1 MIVKRYV
8 VETMIEAMQKIRTD
22 LGSDAVILSTKE
34 TKVGGVFGLFGKK
47 KLEVVAALENDKAEK
62 NETPVK
68 AAANSETVSMP
79 AAIPRS
85 AGAGAYRKASAASAP
100 QPAASPAQQPEPFGK
115 GERAAEYG
123 SNVAVPALRK
133 SQEGLNIKPE
143 AQYTDNSSNGSV
155 PPPLALTAE
164 PNLAMQA
171 EQQRRLEQSIR
182 EYQGERDQTKEDR
195 LYEELHQMRLM
206 IDKLSKSRTEELPL
220 PENLERM
227 LDRLRQQHV
236 DEALIEDWLNALR
249 QDEAASY
256 SEASAD
262 ELKQRIKDY
271 AAAREGGGIS
281 AQTRIVYIAGPT
293 GVGKTTTIAKL
304 AAEQM
309 FKHKRKVG
317 FITSDTYRI
326 SAIEQLRTYASI
338 LNVPLEVVQSP
349 GDLQRAFQK
358 LESCDLILMDTA
370 GRNYRNELLVSEL
383 QALIAP
389 AENSETYLVLSLTS
403 KYMDMAEIT
412 DNFSQYKLDKV
423 IFTKADETGSFG
435 SIFSL
440 LHRYPLKYSYIT
452 NGQNVPDDLLLPGGE
467 LLVDVLLGEQTI

>member
-34 TKVGGVFGLFGKK
+34 IKVGGIFGLFGKK
-47 KLEVVAALENDKAEK
+47 KLEVVAALESTKKEPEPARPTAE
-62 NETPVK
+62 
-68 AAANSETVSMP
+68 ANSVPPP

-85 AGAGAYRKASAASAP
+85 AGAGAYQRASAAANSSKSTAESTKNELKTEKNVKSAP
-100 QPAASPAQQPEPFGK
+100 SE
-115 GERAAEYG
+115 
-123 SNVAVPALRK
+123 S
-133 SQEGLNIKPE
+133 GLENLYIKPE
-143 AQYTDNSSNGSV
+143 AQSTDNWTNGIIPTEGSLEQRPGFYEEPVSS
-155 PPPLALTAE
+155 PLS
-164 PNLAMQA
+164 
-171 EQQRRLEQSIR
+171 EQQRQLERSIR
-182 EYQGERDQTKEDR
+182 EHREERVQDKEGR

-206 IDKLSKSRTEELPL
+206 IDKLSKSKDELAPL
-220 PENLERM
+220 PENLEK
-227 LDRLRQQHV
+227 LLERLREQNV
-236 DEALIEDWLNALR
+236 EEELVEEWLEMVREEPDLTF
-249 QDEAASY
+249 
-256 SEASAD
+256 SESSAD
-262 ELKQRIKDY
+262 KLQEKIRTFAKE
-271 AAAREGGGIS
+271 REGGGIEKE
-281 AQTRIVYIAGPT
+281 TRIVYVAGPT
-293 GVGKTTTIAKL
+293 GVGKTTTIAKM

-358 LESCDLILMDTA
+358 LENCDLILMDTA

-389 AENSETYLVLSLTS
+389 VERSETYLVLSLTS
-403 KYMDMAEIT
+403 KYRDMAEIT
-412 DNFSQYKLDKV
+412 DNFSQYRLDKI

-452 NGQNVPDDLLLPGGE
+452 NGQNVPDDLLLPGGD
-467 LLVDVLLGEQTI
+467 LLASLLLGEQTL

>member
-47 KLEVVAALENDKAEK
+47 RLEVVAALESDKK
-62 NETPVK
+62 ETEPARPK
-68 AAANSETVSMP
+68 AAAAPLPVP

-85 AGAGAYRKASAASAP
+85 AGAGAYRKASNAAGLQKSDAE
-100 QPAASPAQQPEPFGK
+100 SVESSSLSGK
-115 GERAAEYG
+115 
-123 SNVAVPALRK
+123 NVAVSSLNQGLEDLR
-133 SQEGLNIKPE
+133 IKPE
-143 AQYTDNSSNGSV
+143 AQSSDNLSSGSV
-155 PPPLALTAE
+155 LAATPAKAPTIQEE
-164 PNLAMQA
+164 PDSTLQA
-171 EQQRRLEQSIR
+171 EQQRQLERSIR
-182 EYQGERDQTKEDR
+182 EFQGDRMPAREDR

-206 IDKLSKSRTEELPL
+206 IDKLSRNNDESDPV
-220 PENLERM
+220 PENLEMLLERLREQHVEESLIQEW
-227 LDRLRQQHV
+227 LDRVRAKEGPAFSNSSAEEFQQ
-236 DEALIEDWLNALR
+236 EIRAFTEN
-249 QDEAASY
+249 
-256 SEASAD
+256 
-262 ELKQRIKDY
+262 
-271 AAAREGGGIS
+271 REGGGIGDE
-281 AQTRIVYIAGPT
+281 TRIVYIAGPT

-309 FKHKRKVG
+309 FKKKRKVG

-358 LESCDLILMDTA
+358 LEHCDLILMDTA

-389 AENSETYLVLSLTS
+389 AEYSETYLVLSLTS

-412 DNFSQYKLDKV
+412 DNFNQYRLDKV

-440 LHRYPLKYSYIT
+440 LYRYPLKYSYIT
-452 NGQNVPDDLLLPGGE
+452 NGQNVPDDLLLPSGN

>member
-62 NETPVK
+62 KGSSPAK
-68 AAANSETVSMP
+68 AAVNSEAAAVP

-85 AGAGAYRKASAASAP
+85 AGAGAYRKASAAANP
-100 QPAASPAQQPEPFGK
+100 QQSSLPAQQQTEASKKAAREPE
-115 GERAAEYG
+115 RG
-123 SNVAVPALRK
+123 SNVAVPTLK
-133 SQEGLNIKPE
+133 KGHEGFNIKPE

-155 PPPLALTAE
+155 PTSTVSESRPVLAAESNLT
-164 PNLAMQA
+164 MQA

-182 EYQGERDQTKEDR
+182 EYQGERDQNKEDR

-206 IDKLSKSRTEELPL
+206 IDKLSKIQVPESPL
-220 PENLERM
+220 PENLEHI
-227 LDRLRQQHV
+227 LNRLREQHV
-236 DEALIEDWLNALR
+236 DESLIEEWLEPLR
-249 QDEAASY
+249 SEDTKAY
-256 SEASAD
+256 SDTSAD
-262 ELKQRIKDY
+262 ELVRHIREY

-281 AQTRIVYIAGPT
+281 DQIRIVYIAGPT

-309 FKHKRKVG
+309 FKQKRKVG

-358 LESCDLILMDTA
+358 LEGCDLILMDTA

-383 QALIAP
+383 QALITPVDHSENNSVMPEPP
-389 AENSETYLVLSLTS
+389 A
-403 KYMDMAEIT
+403 I
-412 DNFSQYKLDKV
+412 
-423 IFTKADETGSFG
+423 
-435 SIFSL
+435 
-440 LHRYPLKYSYIT
+440 
-452 NGQNVPDDLLLPGGE
+452 
-467 LLVDVLLGEQTI
+467 